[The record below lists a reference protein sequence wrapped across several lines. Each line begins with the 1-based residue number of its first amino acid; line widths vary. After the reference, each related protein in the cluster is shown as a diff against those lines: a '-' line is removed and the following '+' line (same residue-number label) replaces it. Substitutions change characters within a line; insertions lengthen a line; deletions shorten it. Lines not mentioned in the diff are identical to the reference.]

1 MKIKEMPWYQQP
13 WTRVELDGVSAMNDA
28 ELLAAVL
35 GQGYGEENAVDLS
48 NRVLESYTFS
58 KLAVLSLQDLK
69 REFKKDI
76 LAIRIA
82 AMFEIVRRTNKLT
95 KFTKKIRTAEDVYEY
110 YIFELKD
117 KIKKYFYALYL
128 DKNHRI
134 IYEMLLSIGTLDVNL
149 IHPWKILYPAIK
161 THSHSIILVHNNP
174 SGECKP
180 SLNDI
185 QVMKLLFDAGKMTG
199 INVIDYIII
208 WKNGF
213 ISLNEKRD
221 LI

>member
-13 WTRVELDGVSAMNDA
+13 WARVELDGVSAMNDA

-35 GQGYGEENAVDLS
+35 GQGYREENAIDLS

-58 KLAVLSLQDLK
+58 KLAVLSIQDLK

-95 KFTKKIRTAEDVYEY
+95 KFTKKIRTTEDVYKY

-149 IHPWKILYPAIK
+149 IHPWEILYPAIK